1 MTKAALPEK
10 IGPYRILSELGRG
23 AMGIVYRA
31 EDPAIGRQIAVK
43 VVRLDQFSSADERA
57 QLRLRLMREASAAGK
72 LNHHGI
78 VTVYQLGEHE
88 DVVYVAMELVDG
100 KSLDDVLSS
109 GVVFQQATIF
119 SVLRQI
125 AIALDYAHAAGIVHR
140 DVKPANIL
148 LRADGS
154 AKISDFGIAKIASQ
168 KFTQSGVVLGT
179 PSYMAPE
186 QIMATQVDGRADQF
200 SLAVMAFLMLSGRQ
214 PFKAD
219 SSAGLLIQIVQN
231 EPPPLH
237 VLDARYPQAASAVL
251 SRALS
256 KKPQDRFPSCLQF
269 IEALNRACQGVTAQP
284 IPAMPPPPPK
294 PAPVTGRHIVWAA
307 LAAGLVLVS
316 IGLYS
321 RFSTKQTQPVISRA
335 QAPAPPPAVS
345 EPAIPPPAAGP
356 NRRINPVDGLTYLRI
371 PAGAF
376 QMGCSGGEPRCK
388 PDTRPVREVQI
399 GKDFFISRTEV
410 TLDAYDRV
418 LKTGVVGTLPVTN
431 VSWNEARQYCEL
443 VRGRLPTE
451 AEWEYAARA
460 GVQGRSHGL
469 IGDVAWF
476 KDNSGG
482 EIRPVAS
489 KGPNAFGLHD
499 VLGNAWEWTADI
511 YSAPYYHRGPA
522 IDPPGPERG
531 PERVVRG
538 GSFSTPDG
546 YVSLSARFS
555 FPPRTKDATIGF
567 RCVMP

>member
-1 MTKAALPEK
+1 MTSAALPEK
-10 IGPYRILSELGRG
+10 IGPYRILAELGRG
-23 AMGIVYRA
+23 AMGVVYRA
-31 EDPAIGRQIAVK
+31 EDPAIGREVAIK
-43 VVRLDQFSSADERA
+43 VVRLDQFSSSDEKA

-100 KSLDDVLSS
+100 KSLGDVLSS

-125 AIALDYAHAAGIVHR
+125 AVALDYAHAAGIVHR

-186 QIMATQVDGRADQF
+186 QIMASQVDGRADQF

-214 PFKAD
+214 PFKAE
-219 SSAGLLIQIVQN
+219 SSAGLLIQIVQT

-237 VLDARYPQAASAVL
+237 VLDARYPPAASAVL
-251 SRALS
+251 GRALS
-256 KKPQDRFPSCLQF
+256 KKPQDRFPTCLQF
-269 IEALNRACQGVTAQP
+269 VEALAQACHGIAAQP
-284 IPAMPPPPPK
+284 VAAIPPPPRK
-294 PAPVTGRHIVWAA
+294 PAPVAGRHVIWASV
-307 LAAGLVLVS
+307 AAGLVIVS
-316 IGLYS
+316 MGLFS
-321 RFSTKQTQPVISRA
+321 RYFTKQTQPVISST
-335 QAPAPPPAVS
+335 QAPAPSAERSPAPPPA
-345 EPAIPPPAAGP
+345 ADP

-371 PAGAF
+371 RAGAF
-376 QMGCSGGEPRCK
+376 QMGCSGGETRCK
-388 PDTRPVREVQI
+388 PDTRPVREIQI
-399 GKDFFISRTEV
+399 SKDFFISQTEV

-418 LKTGVVGTLPVTN
+418 LKTGAVGPQPVTN
-431 VSWNEARQYCEL
+431 VNWNEARQYCEL
-443 VRGRLPTE
+443 AGGRLPTE
-451 AEWEYAARA
+451 AEWEYASRA
-460 GVQGRSHGL
+460 GVQGRLYGAVGE
-469 IGDVAWF
+469 IAWF

-482 EIRPVAS
+482 LTRPVAS
-489 KGPNAFGLHD
+489 KAPNANGLHD
-499 VLGNAWEWTADI
+499 LLGNAWEWTADI
-511 YSAPYYHRGPA
+511 YSAPYYRRGPS

-531 PERVVRG
+531 TERVVRG